1 MLVMMLLFLLI
12 LCLFNKDYSFLIKK
26 TYSSS
31 YSSSSLSQPLLSST
45 SSNDDIIDHQ
55 FGIIGLIN
63 KFKKPL
69 HVGVPRT
76 KINLQFAVQLMRTSY
91 NTVDFLDFVAM
102 V

>member
-1 MLVMMLLFLLI
+1 MMLLFLLI
-12 LCLFNKDYSFLIKK
+12 LCLFNKENYSFLIKK

-31 YSSSSLSQPLLSST
+31 YSSSSLSQPPLSST

-63 KFKKPL
+63 KFRKPQ
-69 HVGVPRT
+69 HIGVPRS